1 MSRNDRRRHNH
12 KNWNNSNNNNQNQNQ
27 NQKNQNNNLNN
38 NQNNSRNN
46 DQSRQQ
52 QNAQMRERFPR
63 PEINEGEQ
71 LAAIREFKERE
82 IVCAKCGKPI
92 EDMTSA
98 MSDAD
103 GKPVHFDCVLESL
116 KSKESMLPGQQMTY
130 IGNGRFAVVTF
141 ENPRDLKKFKIE
153 KIIEYEDKS
162 KPIEWRNEMADLYS
176 QVK

>member
-1 MSRNDRRRHNH
+1 MARNDRRRHNH

-27 NQKNQNNNLNN
+27 KNQNNSNN
-38 NQNNSRNN
+38 NQNNQKQNN
-46 DQSRQQ
+46 QSRQAD
-52 QNAQMRERFPR
+52 AQMRERFPR

-71 LAAIREFKERE
+71 LAAIREFKARGT
-82 IVCAKCGKPI
+82 VCAKCGKPI

-98 MSDAD
+98 MSDVD
-103 GKPVHFDCVLESL
+103 GKAVHFDCVLESL
-116 KSKESMLPGQQMTY
+116 KSKENMLPGQQMTY

-153 KIIEYEDKS
+153 KVIEYEDKS
-162 KPIEWRNEMADLYS
+162 KPIDWRNEMADLYS

>member
-12 KNWNNSNNNNQNQNQ
+12 KNWNNSGNNNQNQNQ
-27 NQKNQNNNLNN
+27 NQKNQNNSQNNN
-38 NQNNSRNN
+38 NQNNSRTQE
-46 DQSRQQ
+46 QSRQTVSQ
-52 QNAQMRERFPR
+52 TREKFPR
-63 PEINEGEQ
+63 PEINESEQ
-71 LAAIREFKERE
+71 LAAIREFKARGT
-82 IVCAKCGKPI
+82 VCAKCGKPI

-103 GKPVHFDCVLESL
+103 GKAVHFDCVLESL

>member
-1 MSRNDRRRHNH
+1 MARNDRRRHNH
-12 KNWNNSNNNNQNQNQ
+12 KNWNNNNNNSNNQ
-27 NQKNQNNNLNN
+27 NQKNQN
-38 NQNNSRNN
+38 NNSRNN

-71 LAAIREFKERE
+71 LAAIREFKARGT
-82 IVCAKCGKPI
+82 VCAKCGKPI

-98 MSDAD
+98 MSDVE
-103 GKPVHFDCVLESL
+103 GKAVHFDCVLESL
-116 KSKESMLPGQQMTY
+116 KSKENMLPGQQMTY

-153 KIIEYEDKS
+153 KVIEYEDKS

>member
-1 MSRNDRRRHNH
+1 MARNDRRRHNH

-27 NQKNQNNNLNN
+27 KNQNNSNN
-38 NQNNSRNN
+38 NQNNQKQNN
-46 DQSRQQ
+46 QSRQAD
-52 QNAQMRERFPR
+52 AQMRERFPR

-71 LAAIREFKERE
+71 LAAIREFKARGT
-82 IVCAKCGKPI
+82 VCAKCGKPI

-103 GKPVHFDCVLESL
+103 GKAVHFDCVLESL
-116 KSKESMLPGQQMTY
+116 KSKENMLPGQQMTY

-162 KPIEWRNEMADLYS
+162 KPIDWRNEMADLYS

>member
-1 MSRNDRRRHNH
+1 MARNDRRRHNH

-27 NQKNQNNNLNN
+27 KNQNNSNN
-38 NQNNSRNN
+38 NQNNQKQNN
-46 DQSRQQ
+46 QSRQAD
-52 QNAQMRERFPR
+52 AQMRERFPR

-71 LAAIREFKERE
+71 LAAIREFKARGT
-82 IVCAKCGKPI
+82 VCAKCGKPI

-103 GKPVHFDCVLESL
+103 GKAVHFDCVLESL
-116 KSKESMLPGQQMTY
+116 KSKETMLPGQQMTY

-141 ENPRDLKKFKIE
+141 ENPRDLRKFKIE

-162 KPIEWRNEMADLYS
+162 KPIDWRNEMADLYS

>member
-1 MSRNDRRRHNH
+1 MARNDRRRHNH
-12 KNWNNSNNNNQNQNQ
+12 KNWNNNNNNSNNQ
-27 NQKNQNNNLNN
+27 NQKNQN
-38 NQNNSRNN
+38 NNSRNN

-71 LAAIREFKERE
+71 LAAIREFKARGT
-82 IVCAKCGKPI
+82 VCAKCGKPI

-98 MSDAD
+98 MSDAE
-103 GKPVHFDCVLESL
+103 GKAVHFDCVLESL
-116 KSKESMLPGQQMTY
+116 KSKENMLPGQQMTY

-153 KIIEYEDKS
+153 KVIEYEDKS